1 MAITIGP
8 GISVGG
14 GISVNSGLGSPAPS
28 PAPSG
33 SMRSLLS
40 VSGQAAY
47 DAASIDSFFAVS
59 QSDYNAVV
67 AGLSSVTKYGMDDSR
82 VAENGAAWSAGYAQ
96 QFPLALGTVPA
107 GVYLF
112 GFISRTQSGGS
123 TTPLI
128 STTFKGTYTA
138 IANSPNAAT
147 GGARGYFLRK
157 ASAATAAT
165 SYIGIV
171 NSVNGL
177 MGTTD
182 TNVTPSSNG
191 AGYDNTIPYSTW
203 TNWNGTGAKLQ
214 IFQMLGTPTQQW

>member
-1 MAITIGP
+1 MIIIGP

-14 GISVNSGLGSPAPS
+14 GIGVNSGAGASPG
-28 PAPSG
+28 SG
-33 SMRSLLS
+33 SMRALLS
-40 VSGQAAY
+40 ASGQAAY
-47 DAASIDSFFAVS
+47 DAAATDNFFAVS
-59 QSDYNAVV
+59 QADYAAVA

-82 VAENGAAWSAGYAQ
+82 VAENGSAWSAGFAQ
-96 QFPLALGTVPA
+96 QFPLALGTVPS

-112 GFISRTQSGGS
+112 GFISRTQTGGT

-128 STTFKGTYTA
+128 STTFKGTYTP
-138 IANSPNAAT
+138 ISNSPNAAT

-171 NSVNGL
+171 NNGNGTL
-177 MGTTD
+177 GTTD
-182 TNVTPSSNG
+182 SNVTPSSNG
-191 AGYDNTIPYSTW
+191 AGYDNTVPYSTW
-203 TNWNGTGAKLQ
+203 TSWNGTGAKLL